1 MSADDFASPPRVES
15 PLASTGR
22 VIAAGGLRALRVSK
36 GLSLEDVAARL
47 KFPARHI
54 EALESERFEDL
65 PKGLGLKS
73 LIKNYAKLLG
83 IDSKPLE
90 DAFSHYVGHVEGG
103 IGNHNSTRTLE
114 SHAVTPLRPAFAWL
128 WWVLIAAVV
137 LVAAAVALSHDILPT
152 AWLPAW
158 LEGWFK

>member
-1 MSADDFASPPRVES
+1 MSADDFASPSRVES
-15 PLASTGR
+15 PSASASR
-22 VIAAGGLRALRVSK
+22 VTAAGELRAVRVSK

-54 EALESERFEDL
+54 DALESERFDDL

-90 DAFSHYVGHVEGG
+90 DALRSYVGHVEGG
-103 IGNHNSTRTLE
+103 IGNHNSTRTLD
-114 SHAVTPLRPAFAWL
+114 SHAVTPLRPVFAWF

-137 LVAAAVALSHDILPT
+137 VVAAAVALSHDILPT

-158 LEGWFK
+158 LEERFK

>member
-1 MSADDFASPPRVES
+1 MNADNFASPLRDES
-15 PLASTGR
+15 PSASVERIT
-22 VIAAGGLRALRVSK
+22 AAGALRALRVSK
-36 GLSLEDVAARL
+36 GLSLEDVSGRL

-54 EALESERFEDL
+54 EALEAERFDDL

-90 DAFSHYVGHVEGG
+90 DALKSYVGHVEGG
-103 IGNHNSTRTLE
+103 IGNHNSTRTLD
-114 SHAVTPLRPAFAWL
+114 SHAVTTLRPVFAWF

-152 AWLPAW
+152 AWLPGW
-158 LEGWFK
+158 LEGWLK